1 MPHARCHAAAPAARA
16 GIKTV
21 AIYSD
26 PDANAMHVRLADE
39 AICVGPAPS
48 SKSYL
53 NVPRIL
59 QAIESTGAQV
69 SGPAAVVVIRG

>member
-1 MPHARCHAAAPAARA
+1 M
-16 GIKTV
+16 

-26 PDANAMHVRLADE
+26 PDANAMHVRAADE
-39 AICVGPAPS
+39 AVCVGPAPS

-59 QAIESTGAQV
+59 QVIEQTGAQV
-69 SGPAAVVVIRG
+69 SWRRDTKCRGLSRGDAAQHSVAQAGSR